1 MRYPLIWP
9 LQCDLLNKN
18 GLALFGSHKTAK
30 KVNIGNTNFKILT
43 VKNLDDLK
51 VEEVLNNIRK
61 NLD

>member
-1 MRYPLIWP
+1 MKILMNLI
-9 LQCDLLNKN
+9 LGIFNNCSL
-18 GLALFGSHKTAK
+18 
-30 KVNIGNTNFKILT
+30 NIGNTNFKTLT